1 MEFSIGDRIGKF
13 RVVREIGHGGMG
25 CVYEVVA
32 DDDVTHLALKAFGPS
47 AIAVKSRA

>member
-1 MEFSIGDRIGKF
+1 MEFSVGDRIGKF

-32 DDDVTHLALKAFGPS
+32 AAKQ
-47 AIAVKSRA
+47 IKSRLDRVVGAILDRF